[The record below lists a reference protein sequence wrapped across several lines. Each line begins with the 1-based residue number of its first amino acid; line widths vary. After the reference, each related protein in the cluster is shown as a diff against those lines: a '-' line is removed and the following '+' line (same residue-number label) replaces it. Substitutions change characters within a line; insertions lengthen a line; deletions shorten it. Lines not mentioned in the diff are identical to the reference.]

1 MSLCTW
7 NSFNF
12 FVWFGGFLFQW
23 KLLMYGFYVDSQVS
37 VWYMRLAFRRKLTN
51 SLLMK
56 SMKMEDWRN
65 VCKLTKSLLMKS
77 MKMEGLKKM
86 WKLWKFVLAV
96 CLLCLKSCQCFWRRG
111 VQCTLYNYKL
121 SVELVGAWTSR
132 ASTKR
137 FFMLFLKINT
147 TVNCHL

>member
-12 FVWFGGFLFQW
+12 FVWFGGFLFEW
-23 KLLMYGFYVDSQVS
+23 KLLMYCMAFMWILKFLFDIC
-37 VWYMRLAFRRKLTN
+37 VWLLGGSWRTACWWRAWRWRTWRRCGN
-51 SLLMK
+51 C
-56 SMKMEDWRN
+56 
-65 VCKLTKSLLMKS
+65 VV
-77 MKMEGLKKM
+77 
-86 WKLWKFVLAV
+86 FVLAV
-96 CLLCLKSCQCFWRRG
+96 CLLCLKSCQCFRRRG
-111 VQCTLYNYKL
+111 VQCTVYNYKL